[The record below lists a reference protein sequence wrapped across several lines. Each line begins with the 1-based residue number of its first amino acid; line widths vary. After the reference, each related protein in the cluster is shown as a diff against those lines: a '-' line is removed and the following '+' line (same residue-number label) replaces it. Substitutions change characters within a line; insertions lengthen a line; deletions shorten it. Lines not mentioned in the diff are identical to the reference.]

1 MERNG
6 AMSYLKELL
15 GTDIGISPDS
25 VSIEPQQDRVVKI
38 RIKTQDRVSIRDI
51 AKKRGLKVSEEGES
65 VVIYEP

>member
-1 MERNG
+1 
-6 AMSYLKELL
+6 MSYLKELL